1 MSTEDYR
8 TPGVRAAE
16 RIAAAHAARPRV
28 DHDGRPLDGPTTYQ
42 YNVHGHLVAATPAPE
57 PQPTT
62 DTDTDTVVADAVA
75 PPAPRP
81 APDAAQGARGTDSPT
96 SSQPVTHNDVR
107 LAAAHAA
114 TGRGPSRTFEYDS
127 TGKPVAIH

>member
-42 YNVHGHLVAATPAPE
+42 YDAHGRLVAATPAPE
-57 PQPTT
+57 PQPPT
-62 DTDTDTVVADAVA
+62 DITDAEAEE
-75 PPAPRP
+75 PPRP
-81 APDAAQGARGTDSPT
+81 RMAPDPAQGARGDAPTDD
-96 SSQPVTHNDVR
+96 QPLGYDRVR
-107 LAAAHAA
+107 AAAADAA
-114 TGRGPSRTFEYDS
+114 LGRTGPRQYHHGPDGRIVRID
-127 TGKPVAIH
+127 